1 MEEDI
6 RTAII
11 VGRPFFATTGC
22 RTDVK
27 MGKLSFDVGDEHVE
41 FNLFKASKFPSFSD
55 QCHMIDVNYGLI
67 R

>member
-27 MGKLSFDVGDEHVE
+27 MGKLSFDVGDEHVG
-41 FNLFKASKFPSFSD
+41 FNLLKLLSFLPFL
-55 QCHMIDVNYGLI
+55 MNVND
-67 R
+67 